1 MNELWIPILG
11 VICAVGMPVLLGII
25 ASYMTI
31 KSKHEE
37 KMAMIEKGIVLE
49 EAMRPERRPN
59 RYNTLRNGIF
69 MIGLSLGVIVGMMV
83 DSAFTYDSDWFFLLV
98 PAITIMFGGVAFII
112 YFFLS
117 RSLMEKERLEDEKK
131 MQSGRINDTGWDERK
146 WIERILAGGHAKFLL
161 PCREVE
167 KMALYHRSSYLG
179 KSRGGRRGCTGCV
192 REDVSCSFRFSFR

>member
-98 PAITIMFGGVAFII
+98 PGYYDYVRWSSF
-112 YFFLS
+112 YNLFLS
-117 RSLMEKERLEDEKK
+117 FPFFNGEGEIGRREENA
-131 MQSGRINDTGWDERK
+131 SGRINDTGWMSES
-146 WIERILAGGHAKFLL
+146 G
-161 PCREVE
+161 
-167 KMALYHRSSYLG
+167 
-179 KSRGGRRGCTGCV
+179 
-192 REDVSCSFRFSFR
+192 

>member
-117 RSLMEKERLEDEKK
+117 RSLMEKERL
-131 MQSGRINDTGWDERK
+131 QGTRK
-146 WIERILAGGHAKFLL
+146 VS
-161 PCREVE
+161 P
-167 KMALYHRSSYLG
+167 ALSRSM
-179 KSRGGRRGCTGCV
+179 RRWLIPSLF
-192 REDVSCSFRFSFR
+192 VSWKIARRQKRPYRMRS